1 MMYGGDPYSFT
12 AYPQVD
18 AGRRVGRDPKIESL
32 PTSASDAQYD
42 AAFIDS
48 TCMACGRN
56 KGDADI
62 KLDRIKRRREIKREK
77 RKERDIKRRLPI
89 AESVYADLYSV
100 DRGELKRA
108 MPDPELQSV
117 VDQLDRERRNPNRL
131 RMPSRARAIE
141 ESSGPDAVFRRK
153 GSRSDPRVKVDQK
166 ISEATKTL
174 NRIEGRLQQADT
186 DDKRYKLQQRRNRA
200 EARLRS
206 LQDQRAKQ
214 EEGASEYLN
223 EYVRD
228 NRNRLVARYWPR
240 LSDEEKRDA
249 ARELLE
255 ARQDPYVTQVLLAY
269 AADEM
274 NANARRRARRIAAP
288 PADLGMTRSR
298 SL

>member
-1 MMYGGDPYSFT
+1 M
-12 AYPQVD
+12 
-18 AGRRVGRDPKIESL
+18 
-32 PTSASDAQYD
+32 
-42 AAFIDS
+42 
-48 TCMACGRN
+48 
-56 KGDADI
+56 
-62 KLDRIKRRREIKREK
+62 
-77 RKERDIKRRLPI
+77 PI

-206 LQDQRAKQ
+206 LQDQRANR
-214 EEGASEYLN
+214 GRAPAS
-223 EYVRD
+223 
-228 NRNRLVARYWPR
+228 
-240 LSDEEKRDA
+240 
-249 ARELLE
+249 
-255 ARQDPYVTQVLLAY
+255 T
-269 AADEM
+269 
-274 NANARRRARRIAAP
+274 
-288 PADLGMTRSR
+288 
-298 SL
+298 